1 MTYEYRF
8 SGTLPEDS
16 STYIKRAADDN
27 LYKSLKAG
35 KFCYVLN
42 SRQTGK
48 SSLRVQTMRRLQ
60 KDGIICVSIDLSM
73 FDTYCSSP
81 EQWYADIIDTLVQ
94 RADLDFDLDAWWDEQ
109 KNISPIR
116 LFSKF
121 IEKVLLQQ
129 IHQKIVIFID
139 EIDSILSLKFPCDDF
154 FAFIRGCYNLRADNP
169 IYNRLTFCLLGVATP
184 RDLIAD
190 IKRTPFNIGQAIELT
205 PFSLEEVTSSSLI
218 KGLLGKVENPKAVLE
233 EIWYWTNGQPFITQ
247 KLCNLIV
254 NHLSDNSEILEEDK
268 VSQIIHNQIIDNWE
282 YQDEPQHLKTIRD
295 RILNNDCSASRL
307 LGIYQGILQNGEI
320 ARNRSS
326 EQVELCLSGLV
337 IKCNGSLKIYNRI
350 YKSIFNLSWVDKQLA
365 SLRPYSES
373 FNRWLTSGYKDES
386 RLLRGQALEDALNW
400 SKNKN
405 LSIIDYKFLA
415 ESQEYENK
423 EFKEA
428 GKKGKKLLQQAK
440 KQANRQIKFGALISV
455 LLIIA
460 SVFFTHSLRQDRKRL
475 LAINDIQSS
484 ANTALRLFD
493 FQQIEALSDAIRIA
507 DKSQKRVKDTSS
519 ENYLNS
525 STISTLNYILDN
537 IKERNQL
544 KHQDNNEQ
552 VTSVNISPNRKYIVT
567 ASTDNTAKI
576 WNLSGNE
583 IATLE
588 HEQKVNKASFS
599 PNSEY
604 VVTASVDGT
613 AKIWDLYG
621 HEIATLQH
629 DKDYN
634 VSRAIFSPD
643 SQRII
648 TLSYKGEYD
657 YEATYKIT
665 FWNSQNYE
673 KISSLE
679 FQQNKDRKFKVIDAV
694 FTPQKRLVIVTASEK
709 GIVQLLDEQGKL
721 IQELIGHE
729 KGVINIAF
737 SPDSPD
743 GQLIATA
750 SIDNT
755 VRLWKWEPNDKLN
768 DKENNLIQVLKGH
781 TGYVNDVSFSSDGQ
795 LIATTSNDNTIRLWK
810 KDDNQTLYAS
820 EEVLRGHKT
829 WVYGVVFAP
838 DDKQILTASAD
849 NTARIWELSSEKKA
863 NILQETDIQSK
874 VFTVAFSPDKKLI
887 ATGSADGKVR
897 LWNNQNGKWIKYREW
912 KVEEYSVYSVIF
924 SPDGKQIATGSR
936 DGKVRLWNLEGELI
950 KVLHGHEEWE
960 SVESV
965 AFSPDGKQIVSGSRD
980 GTARL
985 WNKNGKPIAILKGH
999 KDWVQ
1004 SVAFSPD
1011 GNYILTGSRD
1021 NTARLWNKN
1030 GKFIKELK
1038 RHENW
1043 VQSVVFSPDGQQI
1056 LTGDRNGIIRL
1067 WDRNGRFIQT
1077 LEGYQYSIKDIAFS
1091 PNGQLIATASYDG
1104 TVRLWNRKGNLMLQ
1118 ELSGHGE
1125 RVNSIAFSPDS
1136 KQIVTGSHDGT
1147 ARLWSVVSL
1156 EQLINDG
1163 CIWLKDYFVT
1173 NPEELKRLEVCHQY
1187 IKRNVK

>member
-48 SSLRVQTMRRLQ
+48 SSLRVQIMRRLQ

-116 LFSKF
+116 IFSKF

-218 KGLLGKVENPKAVLE
+218 KGLLGKVENPKSVLKQ
-233 EIWYWTNGQPFITQ
+233 IWYWTNGQPFLTQ

-268 VSQIIHNQIIDNWE
+268 VSQIISNQIIDNWE
-282 YQDEPQHLKTIRD
+282 YQDEPEHLRTIRD

-320 ARNRSS
+320 ARNKSP

-350 YKSIFNLSWVDKQLA
+350 YKSIFNLSWIDKQLA

-373 FNRWLTSGYKDES
+373 FNIWLASGYKDES

-423 EFKEA
+423 EVKEA
-428 GKKGKKLLQQAK
+428 EKKAKEVLLKANKK
-440 KQANRQIKFGALISV
+440 ANRRIKIGAILG
-455 LLIIA
+455 IITVITAGLFVNSTERQRQTLVAA
-460 SVFFTHSLRQDRKRL
+460 S
-475 LAINDIQSS
+475 DIQQSGN
-484 ANTALRLFD
+484 AALRLFD
-493 FQQIEALSDAIRIA
+493 FQQIEALKSAIQVG
-507 DKSQKRVKDTSS
+507 DKLQQLGTNASS
-519 ENYLNS
+519 FESYPVS
-525 STISTLNYILDN
+525 SPILALRHILDN
-537 IKERNQL
+537 IQESNQL
-544 KHQDNNEQ
+544 RHKEIEEQ
-552 VTSVNISPNRKYIVT
+552 VTSVNVSPNLKYIVT
-567 ASTDNTAKI
+567 ASTDKTAKI
-576 WNLSGNE
+576 WKSGNE
-583 IATLE
+583 IATLK

-629 DKDYN
+629 DKNYN

-643 SQRII
+643 GKRIV
-648 TLSYKGEYD
+648 TVSYKGEYD

-665 FWNSQNYE
+665 FWNSHNYE
-673 KISSLE
+673 KIPSLE
-679 FQQNKDRKFKVIDAV
+679 FQQNKDIEFKVIDAV
-694 FTPQKRLVIVTASEK
+694 FTPQKRLVIVTASEE

-781 TGYVNDVSFSSDGQ
+781 TSVVNGVSFSSDGQ
-795 LIATTSNDNTIRLWK
+795 LIATTSNDNTIRLWE

-820 EEVLRGHKT
+820 KEVLRGHKT

-863 NILQETDIQSK
+863 TVLQETDSQSK
-874 VFTVAFSPDKKLI
+874 VFTVAFNPNKKLI

-897 LWNNQNGKWIKYREW
+897 LWNNKNGKWIKYREW

-936 DGKVRLWNLEGELI
+936 DGKVRLWDLEGELI

-985 WNKNGKPIAILKGH
+985 WDRNGKLIAILKGH

-1011 GNYILTGSRD
+1011 GKQIATGSRD
-1021 NTARLWNKN
+1021 GTARLWDEN
-1030 GKFIKELK
+1030 GNYKELK
-1038 RHENW
+1038 GHEYW
-1043 VQSVVFSPDGQQI
+1043 VQSVVFSPDGKQI
-1056 LTGDRNGIIRL
+1056 ATGSRDGKIHLSDRNGT
-1067 WDRNGRFIQT
+1067 FIKT

-1091 PNGQLIATASYDG
+1091 PKGKLIATASYDG

-1173 NPEELKRLEVCHQY
+1173 NPEELQRLEVCHQY